1 MVQQNKQLARIIG
14 VTSSGIGSSS
24 INTGILQGSHCNALI
39 INRAVVLVHYHRSL
53 RDTAL

>member
-39 INRAVVLVHYHRSL
+39 INWAVVLVHYHRSL